1 MKTREARELGH
12 EIAGLV
18 AAGDLGEAHDRLAP
32 LLARRT
38 PFASL
43 DLIGAAVG
51 AAPSAPVNRFLDQIA
66 AAATMGGWVVIGSA
80 LGRQLD
86 RDLPDA
92 FQRCRTWIIA
102 ADIWYGADILAERV
116 PGPALLERF
125 EPTLDLLA
133 PWREDENAWI
143 RRTVGVAVHFW
154 AKRSR
159 GADELAGR
167 AQTLLAFLT
176 PMFGEWDMSA
186 VKGVG
191 WGFKTLGRCYPDLAT
206 QWLADEI
213 TPAERPHR
221 AAMLRKAL
229 TYLSDDQRARAIRG
243 TRG

>member
-1 MKTREARELGH
+1 MKTREARELGCV
-12 EIAGLV
+12 IAGLV
-18 AAGDLGEAHDRLAP
+18 AAGDLGGAQDRLAP
-32 LLARRT
+32 LLARPT

-51 AAPSAPVNRFLDQIA
+51 TAPPAQVNGFLDQIA
-66 AAATMGGWVVIGSA
+66 AAGTMGGWVVIGSA

-86 RDLPDA
+86 RDLPGA
-92 FQRCRTWIIA
+92 FERCRTWIIT

-125 EPTLDLLA
+125 EPALDLLA
-133 PWREDENAWI
+133 PWREDENSWI

-154 AKRSR
+154 ARRSR
-159 GADELAGR
+159 GVDELAGR

-176 PMFGEWDMSA
+176 PMFGEWEMTA

-191 WGFKTLGRCYPDLAT
+191 WGFKTLGRHYPDVVT

-213 TPAERPHR
+213 TPVERPHR
-221 AAMLRKAL
+221 AIMLRKAL
-229 TYLSDDQRARAIRG
+229 TYLSEDQRARATRG
-243 TRG
+243 TRR